1 MKYYKII
8 LDSQIVGV
16 CTSDN
21 CFRFQQKH
29 EILIRTIDDNA
40 EYMECNNKLYHAGW
54 MKPLLTQKYSYT
66 SAVILTITADEYN
79 ILVPASENTPIPI
92 EEDENEI
99 VIPENIDPADEIT
112 IQFVRNA
119 KINEMSSDCNKT
131 IERGFDIETEDG
143 IHHYSYAL
151 EDQLNL
157 MNLSSMIAQGANE
170 LSYHADGEL
179 CRFYTPEEINE
190 IINAGNA
197 WKTYHTT
204 YFNALKSYI
213 NSLET
218 IEEISVITYG
228 VDIPDEF
235 KTDVLK
241 ILEY

>member
-1 MKYYKII
+1 MKFYKII
-8 LDSQIVGV
+8 LDNTIIGAINSNDFV
-16 CTSDN
+16 
-21 CFRFQQKH
+21 RFSPVANQ
-29 EILIRTIDDNA
+29 
-40 EYMECNNKLYHAGW
+40 Y
-54 MKPLLTQKYSYT
+54 
-66 SAVILTITADEYN
+66 ITADEETGEYAEYN
-79 ILVPASENTPIPI
+79 SKIYRSTWMRPIAQAHEYISANIIQI
-92 EEDENEI
+92 EEEEYNLLMAAIERNEI
-99 VIPENIDPADEIT
+99 IYDDVTPSGQQDEIIDPIDTTSIDF
-112 IQFVRNA
+112 IRSS
-119 KINEMSSDCNKT
+119 KIKEMSYECNKT
-131 IERGFDIETEDG
+131 IENGFDIETEDG

-218 IEEISVITYG
+218 IEEISAITYG